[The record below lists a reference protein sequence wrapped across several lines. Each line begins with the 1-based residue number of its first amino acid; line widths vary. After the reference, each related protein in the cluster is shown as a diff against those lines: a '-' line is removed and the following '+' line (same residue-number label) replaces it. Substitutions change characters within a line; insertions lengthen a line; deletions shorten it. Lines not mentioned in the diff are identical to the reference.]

1 MDDVSFNSAK
11 MSLKV
16 NQIACLEYG
25 NNNLYGEVIQLVPLR
40 QLCWFRPIC
49 LVLSSS
55 MSSNDSNLWKSLSKP
70 SEVPPIQEGRQPFSV
85 QETTK
90 YSPKTISS
98 SSPKDLSDPYSRT
111 QEARLINL
119 QSGSDLLWPAI
130 LFRPALDTEVIWFL
144 AQLQEVNHAAIDRTL
159 NQQYLNTFI
168 HQVWQAN
175 QDKF

>member
-1 MDDVSFNSAK
+1 MDDVSFNSTK

-16 NQIACLEYG
+16 NQIACLEHG

-49 LVLSSS
+49 LVISNSSS
-55 MSSNDSNLWKSLSKP
+55 SNGSNLWENLSEP
-70 SEVPPIQEGRQPFSV
+70 SGVTPVPEGKRDFSA

-90 YSPKTISS
+90 YSPKATSS
-98 SSPKDLSDPYSRT
+98 SSSKDLSDPYFLA

-130 LFRPALDTEVIWFL
+130 LFRPALDTEVICFL
-144 AQLQEVNHAAIDRTL
+144 TQLHEINHPAIDRTL
-159 NQQYLNTFI
+159 NQQYFNTFI

>member
-49 LVLSSS
+49 LVISSS
-55 MSSNDSNLWKSLSKP
+55 VSSNGSNVWESLSE
-70 SEVPPIQEGRQPFSV
+70 SSGIAPIQERKQPLSV

-98 SSPKDLSDPYSRT
+98 SSQKDLSNPYSLP
-111 QEARLINL
+111 QEALLINL

-130 LFRPALDTEVIWFL
+130 LFRPALDREVIWLL
-144 AQLQEVNHAAIDRTL
+144 AQLHEVNHPAIDRAL
-159 NQQYLNTFI
+159 NQKYFNTFI

>member
-1 MDDVSFNSAK
+1 

-55 MSSNDSNLWKSLSKP
+55 MSSNGSNLWKSLSE
-70 SEVPPIQEGRQPFSV
+70 SSVVPPIQEESQPLSV

-98 SSPKDLSDPYSRT
+98 SSPQDLSDPYSLA

-119 QSGSDLLWPAI
+119 QSSSDLLWPAI
-130 LFRPALDTEVIWFL
+130 LFRPALDTEAIWFI
-144 AQLQEVNHAAIDRTL
+144 AQLNEVHHPAIDRTF
-159 NQQYLNTFI
+159 NQQYFNTFI